1 MPINEENLTAIKRF
15 AEEYYFE
22 FNRAPSIREIAV
34 NLGIGKSTVQRY
46 MQILRENGEI
56 EYSGSRS
63 IRTQAIDKF
72 DSSSVTVGLVGSVA
86 CGGPKFA
93 EQNITEYFN
102 LPTALVGNGDFFLL
116 RADGESMI
124 DAGIDD
130 GDLVLIRRQNTADE
144 GQIVV
149 ALVEDDATLKRFYID
164 RQNRRFRLHPEN
176 EAMEDIFVSEMI
188 IQGVAVKVIKDLV

>member
-1 MPINEENLTAIKRF
+1 MPICEENLAAIKRF

-46 MQILRENGEI
+46 MQKLKECGEI
-56 EYSGSRS
+56 DYNGSRS
-63 IRTQAIDKF
+63 IRTDTIDKL
-72 DSSSVTVGLVGSVA
+72 DSSSVTVGLVGSIA

-93 EQNITEYFN
+93 EQNITEYFK
-102 LPTALVGNGDFFLL
+102 LPTALVGYGDFFLL

-130 GDLVLIRRQNTADE
+130 GDLVLIKRQNTADE

-149 ALVEDDATLKRFYID
+149 ALVEDEATLKRFYTD
-164 RQNRRFRLHPEN
+164 RENRRFRLHPEN
-176 EAMEDIFVSEMI
+176 EAMDDIYVDELV